1 MFAGMT
7 LYAESESPLTR
18 VARMV
23 PGPTDVGFAVRF
35 VPNTLPFAVPLEGV
49 GFAFRPR
56 STRPDIANAL
66 SGKRWHQLRQS
77 YLACSGTSAPRDP
90 LWGSER
96 ALPEAQISTPT
107 FRSLTEPDTRA
118 SVTVVWFRDPED
130 LVAMQ
135 RQLDTHPVVP
145 CFTSALGELT
155 SGHDRGELSPAPVV
169 TVSTLNDAK
178 VVAAVT
184 NTRRAGDTHRLY
196 TAVVISDHVMA
207 TVVVLTARGET
218 GESRFRDVVTYL
230 SQSVTGERPA
240 AV

>member
-1 MFAGMT
+1 
-7 LYAESESPLTR
+7 
-18 VARMV
+18 
-23 PGPTDVGFAVRF
+23 
-35 VPNTLPFAVPLEGV
+35 
-49 GFAFRPR
+49 
-56 STRPDIANAL
+56 
-66 SGKRWHQLRQS
+66 
-77 YLACSGTSAPRDP
+77 
-90 LWGSER
+90 
-96 ALPEAQISTPT
+96 
-107 FRSLTEPDTRA
+107 
-118 SVTVVWFRDPED
+118 VTVVWFRDPED

-230 SQSVTGERPA
+230 SQSVTGDRPA